1 MLKPGL
7 LSVLTPI
14 VVTLLFRQLGAYTN
28 QPLLGPQAICSFLMF
43 STATGI
49 LMALF
54 LNNGGGAWDN
64 TKKYC

>member
-14 VVTLLFRQLGAYTN
+14 AVTLFFRQLGIYTN

-43 STATGI
+43 SNYYFLTNLEPYPGKNPGI
-49 LMALF
+49 LL
-54 LNNGGGAWDN
+54 L
-64 TKKYC
+64 KVY